1 MVDPDGKFAAEVKA
15 DFATGQRVGIE
26 HTPTIYVV
34 SNKAHGQPFVE
45 VVDRSKLY
53 SIIDQMKSEA
63 GADSKSSNSKS
74 STKRPAKTTKMAK
87 K

>member
-1 MVDPDGKFAAEVKA
+1 VVDPDGKFAAEVKA
-15 DFATGQRVGIE
+15 DFALGERVGIE

-34 SNKAHGQPFVE
+34 SNNAYGKPFVE

-53 SIIDQMKSEA
+53 AIIDQMKSEA
-63 GADSKSSNSKS
+63 GGSAATASNAAPKRAKA
-74 STKRPAKTTKMAK
+74 TKVAK